1 MKHLKTLLLALLL
14 FPTLAFASGWNEQ
27 EYKQI
32 EQSILKPQLHERQF
46 VISSFGAKTNA
57 SAAQNQKAINR
68 LISLVSKKGGGKVIV
83 PKGTWNTGAIEM
95 KSHVNL
101 VLEEGATLKFAFDTN
116 LYPLV
121 RTSWEGLACWNY
133 SPCIYGYKVTD
144 IAITGKGTI
153 DGGGNNE
160 TWWPMNGHPRFG
172 YQEGITK
179 EAQRLGSRA
188 KLLKQA
194 EDGVPFDERKFGKG
208 QGLRPQLVNFVR
220 SERILIQGVK
230 MLNSPFWVIHPLLSK
245 NITVDGVT
253 IWNEGPNGD
262 GCDPEACE
270 NVLIQNCIFHTI
282 FHIF

>member
-1 MKHLKTLLLALLL
+1 
-14 FPTLAFASGWNEQ
+14 
-27 EYKQI
+27 
-32 EQSILKPQLHERQF
+32 
-46 VISSFGAKTNA
+46 
-57 SAAQNQKAINR
+57 
-68 LISLVSKKGGGKVIV
+68 
-83 PKGTWNTGAIEM
+83 
-95 KSHVNL
+95 
-101 VLEEGATLKFAFDTN
+101 
-116 LYPLV
+116 
-121 RTSWEGLACWNY
+121 
-133 SPCIYGYKVTD
+133 
-144 IAITGKGTI
+144 
-153 DGGGNNE
+153 
-160 TWWPMNGHPRFG
+160 MNGHPRFG

-270 NVLIQNCIFHTI
+270 NVLIQNCIFHTGDDCI
-282 FHIF
+282 AIKSGRNNDGRLWNQPSKTSSSATVRWKMDMAVWLSEVKSLADARMYMPKIAKWTLLTSTASCASRPTTAAVVSSRTSTCATSLWGNVRKLS